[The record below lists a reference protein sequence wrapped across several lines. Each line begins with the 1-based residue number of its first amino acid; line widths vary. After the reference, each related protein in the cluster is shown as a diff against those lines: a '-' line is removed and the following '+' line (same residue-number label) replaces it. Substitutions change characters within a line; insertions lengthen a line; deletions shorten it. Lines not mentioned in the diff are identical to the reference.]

1 MQATGEHL
9 PTLSATLR
17 RRARSSE
24 SLYSAPQPKAART
37 NLRRIDSPPCSDYSV
52 IEVAI
57 PKNHFEKHHS
67 QIVQGRE
74 RVMSDSAREEHAA
87 AFEPSSYAMRRS
99 VVPPAFERGALP
111 EPDNHTDHNGR
122 HELHHRT
129 ANHRADPVVQVS
141 PPDAVTRQTASGPGM
156 AVEIVQD
163 NRRGRIDYRY
173 CSPLH
178 MLVVHE
184 RGVRHDGCTVI
195 EGLPQSTLQD
205 CSRKLVF
212 VPAGHE
218 YHDWHEPRTLS
229 RVVFFYFNPIQL
241 AISSLGCSRSSLSP
255 RIFFEDSAIMQTALK
270 LATLIEDGDSG
281 HRQYLEALGV
291 VLAHELMR
299 INTGTERAEAKPSGG
314 LAAWQRRK
322 AVAYIEEH
330 LAEPIS
336 LEALARLV
344 GLSACYFCRAFR
356 QSTGMPPQRY
366 QLSQRIERAKTLLAK
381 RAASVTDVSLT
392 VGYNDTS
399 AFCTAFRRV
408 TGLTPSTYRRN
419 FS

>member
-1 MQATGEHL
+1 
-9 PTLSATLR
+9 
-17 RRARSSE
+17 
-24 SLYSAPQPKAART
+24 
-37 NLRRIDSPPCSDYSV
+37 
-52 IEVAI
+52 
-57 PKNHFEKHHS
+57 
-67 QIVQGRE
+67 
-74 RVMSDSAREEHAA
+74 MSDSAHGEHAT
-87 AFEPSSYAMRRS
+87 AFEPSHYAIRQS
-99 VVPPAFERGALP
+99 VVPPAFERGTP
-111 EPDNHTDHNGR
+111 PQPDNHTDRNGPR
-122 HELHHRT
+122 EP
-129 ANHRADPVVQVS
+129 NHRIANQAADPFVQVS
-141 PPDAVTRQTASGPGM
+141 PPDAVTRRTVSGPGM

-163 NRRGRIDYRY
+163 RRRGRIEYRY

-195 EGLPQSTLQD
+195 EGLPKSTLQD

-212 VPAGHE
+212 VPAGHA

-229 RVVFFYFNPIQL
+229 RVVFFYFNPVRL
-241 AISSLGCSRSSLSP
+241 AISPLGCSKSSLSA
-255 RIFFEDSAIMQTALK
+255 RIFFEDDAAMQTALK
-270 LATLIEDGDSG
+270 LATLIEGGDSD

-291 VLAHELMR
+291 VLAHELVR
-299 INTGTERAEAKPSGG
+299 INTGTRRAESQPSGG

-336 LEALARLV
+336 LQALARLV

-356 QSTGMPPQRY
+356 QSMGMPPQRY
-366 QLSQRIERAKTLLAK
+366 QLSQRIELAKTLLAK

-399 AFCTAFRRV
+399 AFCTAFRRA
-408 TGLTPSTYRRN
+408 TGLTPSAYRRH

>member
-1 MQATGEHL
+1 MPE
-9 PTLSATLR
+9 
-17 RRARSSE
+17 
-24 SLYSAPQPKAART
+24 
-37 NLRRIDSPPCSDYSV
+37 
-52 IEVAI
+52 
-57 PKNHFEKHHS
+57 
-67 QIVQGRE
+67 
-74 RVMSDSAREEHAA
+74 SAREEHSA
-87 AFEPSSYAMRRS
+87 AFEPSSYAMRQS
-99 VVPPAFERGALP
+99 MVPAFGTREFSHRSSGYGA
-111 EPDNHTDHNGR
+111 DR
-122 HELHHRT
+122 I
-129 ANHRADPVVQVS
+129 VQVS
-141 PPDAVTRQTASGPGM
+141 PPDAVSRRSASGPGM

-163 NRRGRIDYRY
+163 TRRGRIDYYY

-184 RGVRHDGCTVI
+184 RGVRQDGCTVI
-195 EGLPQSTLQD
+195 EGVPNSTLQD

-212 VPAGHE
+212 VPAGHK

-229 RVVFFYFNPIQL
+229 RVVFFYFNPSQL
-241 AISSLGCSRSSLSP
+241 AIGSNSSLAP
-255 RIFFEDSAIMQTALK
+255 RIFFEDNALMQTALK
-270 LATLIEDGDSG
+270 LATLIESG
-281 HRQYLEALGV
+281 GTDQGLYLEALGV
-291 VLAHELMR
+291 VLAHELMK
-299 INTGTERAEAKPSGG
+299 INTGGNHAEAQCNGG

-356 QSTGMPPQRY
+356 QSLGMPPQRY

-399 AFCTAFRRV
+399 AFCTAFRRL